1 MPLQFLRFKSEDGTG
16 LIWFINLL
24 GIVVLVL
31 LTMISSVDQ
40 FLRVAKY
47 KDFLE
52 QYAVSTKSLINLG
65 QTIAQAEQKL
75 IPVVRENQYSVT
87 TTLLEDGTT
96 VEAHGCIHWEAP
108 LVIFNRDICLS
119 ALAR

>member
-1 MPLQFLRFKSEDGTG
+1 MLLRFRRFKSDDGTG

-40 FLRVAKY
+40 FVRVAKY

-65 QTIAQAEQKL
+65 QTVAQAEQKL

-87 TTLLEDGTT
+87 TTLLGDGAT
-96 VEAHGCIHWEAP
+96 VEAHGCLHWEAP

>member
-1 MPLQFLRFKSEDGTG
+1 MRFLNFKSEVGTG

-24 GIVVLVL
+24 AIVVLVL
-31 LTMISSVDQ
+31 LIMISSVDQ
-40 FLRVAKY
+40 FVRVAKY

-52 QYAVSTKSLINLG
+52 QYALSTKSHINLG
-65 QTIAQAEQKL
+65 QTVAQAEQKL
-75 IPVVRENQYSVT
+75 IPVVRENPYSVT